1 MKKPLYKTNRSGEFN
16 LWESLTS
23 EEQKLLRSLM
33 PAGWQPDLDSEYLR
47 LKKIDKEMRKKPRK
61 LRRVKCGLIL
71 VK

>member
-61 LRRVKCGLIL
+61 LRRVK
-71 VK
+71 